1 MEDFLKQLKDLKGA
15 KPKSDWVKTNRE
27 ILLSQIRGQEAV
39 PDLKASNIRYWD
51 VAKVVL
57 TNKILAPVARPLT
70 IAVLAVAIVLTSGI
84 AGVSASKASL
94 PGDVLYPVK
103 LTSEKLQV
111 SFTGS
116 SQRKAELYLDFAQ
129 ERMNEIE
136 KIKQDENFDDSKI
149 EQTADKLKKNIEKA
163 SARLEDVTEN
173 KKSDDAVEL
182 AKNVDEKLEVI
193 TEQLNT
199 MRAKIGQ
206 DPEARISLDEAAQVA
221 TETSVQAVEVIIE
234 KYSEIED
241 KPEAKELKDI
251 IEKKIDRLAE
261 NIEKAKVDVENVVE
275 VIINS
280 EDNEGAEDAAQTEE
294 NVTEQKNQQAEDI
307 LDEAS
312 ADLNQGDLDSA
323 IEKIKQTTK
332 ITSEVQDS
340 LNTVEIIINE

>member
-1 MEDFLKQLKDLKGA
+1 MKQLKDLKGVE
-15 KPKSDWVKTNRE
+15 PKNDWVKTNRE

-39 PDLKASNIRYWD
+39 KELKESNIRYWD
-51 VAKVVL
+51 VAKVVF

-136 KIKQDENFDDSKI
+136 QINQNENPDDSKI
-149 EQTADKLKKNIEKA
+149 EKTAGKLKKNIEQA
-163 SARLEDVTEN
+163 SAQLEDVTEN

-182 AKNVDEKLEVI
+182 AKNVDQKLEVI

-199 MRAKIGQ
+199 MRAGVLQ
-206 DPEARISLDEAAQVA
+206 DQETRTSLDEAVQVA
-221 TETSVQAVEVIIE
+221 TKTSVQAVEVIIE

-251 IEKKIDRLAE
+251 LAKKIDRLSE
-261 NIEKAKVDVENVVE
+261 NIEQSKEDAENVVE

-280 EDNEGAEDAAQTEE
+280 EDSAGAEDAAQAEE
-294 NVTEQKNQQAEDI
+294 NDTEQKNQQAEEM
-307 LDEAS
+307 LGEAS
-312 ADLNQGDLDSA
+312 ADLNQGDLESA
-323 IEKIKQTTK
+323 IDKIKQTTE
-332 ITSEVQDS
+332 ITSEV
-340 LNTVEIIINE
+340 VEIIINE